1 MGGAAETVHTSGRG
15 RWNNRRKVHVPGT
28 FSAAA
33 DDDEVWSEIVPGPL
47 RHPCSLRLRLP
58 VVIRDRRI
66 GGEDVAIH

>member
-1 MGGAAETVHTSGRG
+1 MHISGRG

-28 FSAAA
+28 FSAADD
-33 DDDEVWSEIVPGPL
+33 DDDELWSEIVPGPL
-47 RHPCSLRLRLP
+47 RHPSSLRLRLP